1 MPPRSDIDAAF
12 AAAVDRVRNGERGR
26 FTVEVE
32 DEYGT
37 PNRIES
43 EPWGMGCLTYASVQD
58 LELASDSERLGASV
72 FRYVCGHAECHWR
85 HLRTAWVRDPAV
97 AVPPREFGISVM
109 LFYYSEGPVS
119 PM

>member
-1 MPPRSDIDAAF
+1 MAPRGDIVAAF
-12 AAAVDRVRNGERGR
+12 SAAVDRVRNGERGR
-26 FTVEVE
+26 FTVEIE

-58 LELASDSERLGASV
+58 LALASDSERLGASV

-85 HLRTAWVRDPAV
+85 HLRTAWVRIPRS
-97 AVPPREFGISVM
+97 PSPRESLG
-109 LFYYSEGPVS
+109 
-119 PM
+119 